1 MSLASARLEC
11 SLLSMVSV
19 TDESELP
26 LAVTWVSPGSDEAIE
41 VTSRPQM
48 LVELASESESS
59 VSEWV
64 AQDSK
69 LRREPLGDTRP
80 QRSFSKRCGIN

>member
-26 LAVTWVSPGSDEAIE
+26 LAVTWVSPGPDEAIE

-59 VSEWV
+59 V
-64 AQDSK
+64 
-69 LRREPLGDTRP
+69 
-80 QRSFSKRCGIN
+80 